1 MKIFN
6 RYYSPFDLLLLFGDI
21 TVILLATWPG
31 IVPQYVVTVH
41 GDAGWLVGLMRGS
54 VMAVL
59 IVLSFYYSDLYAI
72 DQTLSTREMLLR
84 LMSGFGLFCLI
95 VGGTTAL
102 IPELG
107 SRKVYLGE
115 AILIGMGLSVW
126 RIGFMHRL
134 KRAKIHAKVLIIGT
148 QTIGKLVAEQLCR
161 QKSLGMKVVGFIG
174 PRAGQVTLSYGNPV
188 RVTLP
193 VSPRH
198 HTLGVVE
205 REGITRILIGSMESC
220 SDFPAQELV
229 TLRLRGIKIE
239 DCHSF
244 YERLMS
250 KIAVADLQPG
260 WIVLSQGFRR
270 TRWILFTKRGIDML
284 AAGLGLIISAPIVLL
299 TALAIRLESPGA
311 VLYRQERV
319 GQSERTFT
327 LYKFRSM
334 QDNAEE
340 GVGPVWAARN
350 DPRVTRVGKI
360 IRKLRIDEI
369 PQMFN
374 VLRGD
379 MSFVGPRPERPIF
392 VSALKEKIPYYHLRH
407 LAKPGITGWAQVSYS
422 YGNSETDAI
431 EKLQYD
437 LYYIKNISPLFDL
450 QIIFETAKIVLL
462 GRGAQ

>member
-1 MKIFN
+1 
-6 RYYSPFDLLLLFGDI
+6 
-21 TVILLATWPG
+21 
-31 IVPQYVVTVH
+31 
-41 GDAGWLVGLMRGS
+41 
-54 VMAVL
+54 
-59 IVLSFYYSDLYAI
+59 
-72 DQTLSTREMLLR
+72 
-84 LMSGFGLFCLI
+84 
-95 VGGTTAL
+95 
-102 IPELG
+102 
-107 SRKVYLGE
+107 
-115 AILIGMGLSVW
+115 
-126 RIGFMHRL
+126 
-134 KRAKIHAKVLIIGT
+134 
-148 QTIGKLVAEQLCR
+148 
-161 QKSLGMKVVGFIG
+161 
-174 PRAGQVTLSYGNPV
+174 
-188 RVTLP
+188 
-193 VSPRH
+193 
-198 HTLGVVE
+198 
-205 REGITRILIGSMESC
+205 
-220 SDFPAQELV
+220 
-229 TLRLRGIKIE
+229 
-239 DCHSF
+239 
-244 YERLMS
+244 
-250 KIAVADLQPG
+250 
-260 WIVLSQGFRR
+260 
-270 TRWILFTKRGIDML
+270 
-284 AAGLGLIISAPIVLL
+284 LL